1 MPMGKRIN
9 IRTFLC
15 HYLEENLYQIT
26 PPLTLRLS
34 PLCQHQQVTYH
45 HHNLMQKDLLN
56 LKALPDLTDLLRLTG
71 LADMITLVIS
81 TSTTLIMTP
90 AIMIMV
96 VNL

>member
-1 MPMGKRIN
+1 MGKRIN
-9 IRTFLC
+9 IKTLPC

-26 PPLTLRLS
+26 LPLTLRLS
-34 PLCQHQQVTYH
+34 PLCQQQQVTYH

-56 LKALPDLTDLLRLTG
+56 LRAPPDLTHLMRLTG
-71 LADMITLVIS
+71 STDMITLIIDV
-81 TSTTLIMTP
+81 STTLIMTS

>member
-1 MPMGKRIN
+1 MGKRIS

-34 PLCQHQQVTYH
+34 PLCQQQQVTYH

-56 LKALPDLTDLLRLTG
+56 LTALPDLTMMDDRTRPN
-71 LADMITLVIS
+71 TV
-81 TSTTLIMTP
+81 
-90 AIMIMV
+90 
-96 VNL
+96 

>member
-1 MPMGKRIN
+1 MGRCRHT
-9 IRTFLC
+9 RTFLC

-56 LKALPDLTDLLRLTG
+56 LKALPDLTDLNKLTDSTDLILSISIRLM
-71 LADMITLVIS
+71 AAAVIMILIV
-81 TSTTLIMTP
+81 IMTH
-90 AIMIMV
+90 
-96 VNL
+96 LCR